1 MGPRGRRER
10 AGEQSEIFDI
20 FEREREREREI
31 LHQKT
36 LRTLRVF
43 MDRELY

>member
-1 MGPRGRRER
+1 MIFLRER
-10 AGEQSEIFDI
+10 DKAIELER
-20 FEREREREREI
+20 EREREREREI